1 MGVLLLK
8 ICQRALSDIMLVE
21 LEKVNITVS
30 LETDIIFDLQFWKIE
45 E

>member
-1 MGVLLLK
+1 
-8 ICQRALSDIMLVE
+8 MLVE

-30 LETDIIFDLQFWKIE
+30 LETDIVFDLQFWKIE